1 MLYFPQ
7 LATGS
12 VGQYPIEKRRSARTV
27 VNQANDGTQYKL
39 ADANAE
45 TVEWTLSLQSLSDAE
60 RDTLI
65 ALFDNVEGRLG
76 SFMFLDPTDNLLLWS
91 EDLTQTAWVGNALLT
106 ITSGIADPNG
116 GTAASRVS
124 NGGAGPIAIQQTIN
138 APGGLRY
145 AFSMQARSGSGRQ
158 ISLIQSTASASHSET
173 HEIGT
178 NWTPLL
184 LSAAL
189 GGSDEAITFGVQI
202 SAGGSVELFGLQV
215 EAQAGASGYKMTTER
230 AGVYSAAR
238 FLDDAL
244 SITTDGPNQHSS
256 KIRIHSQA

>member
-7 LATGS
+7 LSTGS

-27 VNQANDGTQYKL
+27 VNQAADGAQYKL

-45 TVEWTLSLQSLSDAE
+45 TVEWTLSFQTLSDAE
-60 RDTLI
+60 RDALITL
-65 ALFDNVEGRLG
+65 FNNVEGQLG
-76 SFMFLDPTDNLLLWS
+76 SFTFLDPGDNLLLWS

-106 ITSGIADPNG
+106 ITSGVADPNG

-124 NGGAGPIAIQQTIN
+124 NGGEGAIAIQQTIN

-145 AFSMQARSGSGRQ
+145 AFSLQARTGSSGQ
-158 ISLIQSTASASHSET
+158 ISLAMSTASASDSQT
-173 HEIGT
+173 YNIGP

-202 SAGGSVELFGLQV
+202 PASGSVEVFGLQV

-230 AGVYSAAR
+230 AGVYPAAR
-238 FLDDAL
+238 FLDDAF
-244 SITTDGPNQHSS
+244 SITADGPSQHSCR
-256 KIRIHSQA
+256 IRIHSQA